1 MNTALDTGAAPVRTL
16 RAVNPVSGEPFG
28 PAFELTTPAE
38 LEALVLAA
46 AAAAPGYAG
55 TSGQQRGAFLRRAAG
70 EIEALTAEIVAAAM
84 LETGLS
90 EIRLRGEVGRTAN
103 QLRLFAGIAE
113 EGSWVDA
120 RLDRPDAARKPA
132 PKPDLRSLLVPLG
145 VVAVFGASNFPL
157 AFSVAGGDTAS
168 ALAAGC
174 PVIVKAHPAHPS
186 TSALV
191 GGAVQTAARESGL
204 PAGVFS
210 LAFDDGFAAG
220 LTLVR
225 HPAVRAVGFTGSRTG
240 GLALIKAAQER
251 AVPIPVYAEM
261 SSVNPVVFT
270 EAALART
277 DVALLAASISGSG
290 GQLCTQPGLLFV
302 PQGEAGDHFV
312 AALGQAIAGV
322 AACAL
327 LTPGIQ
333 AAYRSGTATY
343 ADHGDVHTVQGHTV
357 QGQEADD
364 GLYHAQ
370 LYQTTLEAFGT
381 APELAHEVF
390 GPVSLVVRYSAVDLL
405 TAALERLEGQLTAT
419 LHADPAELPGLGR
432 VIAALRE
439 RAGRLVLNGFPTGVE
454 VGHAV
459 VHGGPFPA
467 TGDGRSTSVGARALL
482 RFTRLLAYQDFPDEA
497 LPPALQ
503 SGNPLGLLRV
513 QDGMATRD
521 PL

>member
-1 MNTALDTGAAPVRTL
+1 MSTALDTTPAPSRTL
-16 RAVNPVSGEPFG
+16 RAVNPLSGEPFG
-28 PAFELTTPAE
+28 PAFALTTPAE

-46 AAAAPGYAG
+46 AKVAPEYAD
-55 TSGQQRGAFLRRAAG
+55 TSGEQRGAFLRRAAT
-70 EIEALTAEIVAAAM
+70 EIEALATEIVAAAM

-90 EIRLRGEVGRTAN
+90 EVRLRGEVGRTAN

-174 PVIVKAHPAHPS
+174 PVVVKAHPAHPS

-191 GGAVQTAARESGL
+191 AEAVQTAARECGL
-204 PAGVFS
+204 PVGVFS
-210 LAFDDGFAAG
+210 LVYDDGFENG
-220 LTLVR
+220 LTLTK
-225 HPAVRAVGFTGSRTG
+225 HPAVRAVGFTGSRSG

-277 DVALLAASISGSG
+277 DAAQLAASISGSG

-302 PQGEAGDHFV
+302 PEGAAGDRFV
-312 AALGQAIAGV
+312 SALGQAIAGV

-333 AAYRSGTATY
+333 AAYRSGTAAY
-343 ADHGDVHTVQGHTV
+343 AGHGDVTTV
-357 QGQEADD
+357 QGQEAEN

-370 LYQTTLEAFGT
+370 LYQTTLEAFQT
-381 APELAHEVF
+381 APELTHEVF
-390 GPVSLVVRYSAVDLL
+390 GPVSLVVRYGAVDPL
-405 TAALERLEGQLTAT
+405 TATLEGLEGQLTAT
-419 LHADPAELPGLGR
+419 LHADPAELPGLSGL
-432 VIAALRE
+432 IAALRE

-482 RFTRLLAYQDFPDEA
+482 RFSRLLAYQDFPDEA

-513 QDGMATRD
+513 QDGEATRD